1 MSLYGVIPFAHHLL
15 EKTITRGD
23 TVVDATVGNGH
34 DTVFLANQV
43 GASGYVVGFD
53 IQHDAI
59 QNTWHRLKNDQLDEH
74 VELIEDSHTRIE
86 EIFKRKGYAA
96 PKAAIFNLGYLPGS
110 NKTVTTNSDSTITAI
125 TQLLELMPSKGLI
138 VLVIYHGHEEGKKER
153 DALLSFTSSLDQEKA
168 LVARYEFSNRKNHP
182 PFLLALEKL

>member
-15 EKTITRGD
+15 EKAIARGD

-34 DTVFLANQV
+34 DTAFLANRV
-43 GASGYVVGFD
+43 GASGCVLGFD
-53 IQHDAI
+53 IQTKAV
-59 QNTWHRLKNDQLDEH
+59 QNTRNRLEMEQLDEH
-74 VELIEDSHTRIE
+74 VVLMEDTHTYIE
-86 EIFKRKGYAA
+86 EIFKSKGYAA
-96 PKAAIFNLGYLPGS
+96 PRAAIFNLGYLPGS

-125 TQLLELMPSKGLI
+125 TQLLELMPSQGLI

-153 DALLSFTSSLDQEKA
+153 DALLSFTSALDQEKV

-182 PFLLALEKL
+182 PFLLALEKQ